1 MDTQKRR
8 KILKK
13 KKCRATGFSALSTR
27 QSPGIRGWPTKLSTP
42 SSKLRPCCASAL
54 ESRVFRQIN
63 SGRRWL
69 LVHSRHKLI
78 RLKNPR
84 RATKSGDTQKRA
96 RRADASPRVPAASLN
111 LSRYNYGLPRDCA
124 RARVDNLASL
134 AFFGARYSS
143 VRSNFLAIASGIVEI
158 AMCAAPLVVDNLTFL
173 LYRSRR
179 SPFGLDR
186 PFV

>member
-1 MDTQKRR
+1 VDTQKRR

-13 KKCRATGFSALSTR
+13 KKCRASGFSALSTR

-124 RARVDNLASL
+124 RARVDNQNGTVTVFLEE
-134 AFFGARYSS
+134 F
-143 VRSNFLAIASGIVEI
+143 VRE
-158 AMCAAPLVVDNLTFL
+158 
-173 LYRSRR
+173 
-179 SPFGLDR
+179 
-186 PFV
+186 